1 MTTGFSTAATGMIW
15 AQKGMDVTANNLANV
30 STIGFKSDK
39 TSFADLL
46 YTQLHGSEIR
56 PDLKVG
62 HGSKMNKTDTLYES
76 CSMDHTGQPLDF
88 ALTNQRDFFAV
99 RTANGQIHYTRD
111 GHFILSKHG
120 DGKFYLADSVGNT
133 VVGPG
138 PMENSE
144 RPNLSIFTFRNLDGL
159 EKVGGNGYMATDR
172 SGPATPVPDGNYRQ
186 GYLESSQ
193 TDLATELSNV
203 ITQSRAYELD
213 AKMVSMTDEVMQTIN
228 SLR

>member
-15 AQKGMDVTANNLANV
+15 AQKSMDVTANNLANV
-30 STIGFKSDK
+30 STVGFKSDK

-46 YTQLHGSEIR
+46 YTQIHGSGIR
-56 PDLKVG
+56 PDQKVG
-62 HGSKMNKTDTLYES
+62 HGSKMNKTDTLYDS
-76 CSMDHTGQPLDF
+76 TSMDHTGQPLDF
-88 ALTNQRDFFAV
+88 ALTDKRNFFAV

-120 DGKFYLADSVGNT
+120 DGKFYLANSAGDT

-138 PMENSE
+138 PMVNSE
-144 RPNLSIFTFRNLDGL
+144 KPDLSIFTFRNLNGL
-159 EKVGGNGYMATDR
+159 EKVGGNGYIATEL
-172 SGPATPVPDGNYRQ
+172 SGPAMPVQNADYRQ
-186 GYLESSQ
+186 GYLESSA

-203 ITQSRAYELD
+203 ITQSRTYELD